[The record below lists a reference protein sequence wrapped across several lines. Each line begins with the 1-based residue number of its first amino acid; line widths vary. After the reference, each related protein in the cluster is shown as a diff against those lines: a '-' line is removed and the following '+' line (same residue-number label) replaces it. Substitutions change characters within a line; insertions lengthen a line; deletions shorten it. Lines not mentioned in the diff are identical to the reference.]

1 MLNIC
6 RLPIAER
13 ITSKEQAQPAHPAM
27 PTKKKQ
33 KRTIPHIKIDWSIIR
48 EAAVAGVPVAEL
60 CKRYGCTQDAVYQR
74 IHREG
79 WATPHKVAK
88 LQEERDKREEHTQS
102 TQAAMP
108 HSTAS
113 SCQPQAHTEQPQ
125 PPTEAQDQAQEAQT
139 PQKGTHTQA
148 QEGPEAQSQVARV
161 EKGADSLDTMRQ
173 VEQRFG
179 VSDGSGGGAIL
190 AEKGRIWDENSL
202 IIAKAAEKTTS
213 TLKDLPLPGVENLGD
228 VLKLL
233 TILQKST
240 GQDKPTPP
248 VQVNLWSAGSGL

>member
-1 MLNIC
+1 
-6 RLPIAER
+6 
-13 ITSKEQAQPAHPAM
+13 M

-88 LQEERDKREEHTQS
+88 LQEERDKREEHTQAQS
-102 TQAAMP
+102 AAMP
-108 HSTAS
+108 QHTAT

-125 PPTEAQDQAQEAQT
+125 PPTGAQD
-139 PQKGTHTQA
+139 
-148 QEGPEAQSQVARV
+148 EAQSQVARV
-161 EKGADSLDTMRQ
+161 EKGAESLEVMRQ

-179 VSDGSGGGAIL
+179 VSEEGGGGAIL

-213 TLKDLPLPGVENLGD
+213 TLKDLPLPSVENLGD

>member
-1 MLNIC
+1 
-6 RLPIAER
+6 
-13 ITSKEQAQPAHPAM
+13 M
-27 PTKKKQ
+27 PTKKEQ

-60 CKRYGCTQDAVYQR
+60 CKRYGCTHDAVYQR

-88 LQEERDKREEHTQS
+88 LQEERDKREEHTQAQS
-102 TQAAMP
+102 AAMP
-108 HSTAS
+108 QHTAT

-125 PPTEAQDQAQEAQT
+125 PPTGAQD
-139 PQKGTHTQA
+139 
-148 QEGPEAQSQVARV
+148 EAQSQVAMV
-161 EKGADSLDTMRQ
+161 EKGAESLEVMRQ
-173 VEQRFG
+173 IEQRFG
-179 VSDGSGGGAIL
+179 VSEEGGGGAIL